1 MVSGRKIPENIS
13 GDAEI
18 APALANARDAC
29 LAEVGQSGSPE
40 PASALEGPA
49 WRMPEELRPIYE
61 PIQQEIAQVEQFLQ
75 AELRSRF
82 PALDELMRYGFRLG
96 GKRMRPALVLLSAKA
111 IGPIRPEHI
120 LVAAV
125 VELIHTATLV
135 HDDVLDEATLRR
147 HLLTI
152 NARWNTESSVL
163 LGDYLFTHAL
173 CLATRLED
181 LSVYRVLAETTR
193 TLCEGELRQVQQRGQ
208 YSLSE
213 EEYLDIIWAK
223 TAALCECAC
232 GLGAYYAGASPTEHQ
247 ALRRYG
253 SDLGVAFQITDDLLD
268 LIGDEQRVGK
278 SLGTDIAKQKI
289 TLPLI
294 HLLRQLNDPER
305 NRLIELLGQPIQS
318 SRPLLRRYCEQTDAA
333 LYTLQKAAE
342 YIRRAK
348 SHLELVPPSPART
361 ALEQLADFVLAREH

>member
-1 MVSGRKIPENIS
+1 MSGRKIPENIF
-13 GDAEI
+13 GDAQI
-18 APALANARDAC
+18 APTPTNAP
-29 LAEVGQSGSPE
+29 EVCGRETGEADSPE
-40 PASALEGPA
+40 AGSAPEGPA

-61 PIQQEIAQVEQFLQ
+61 PIQEEIAQVEQFLQ
-75 AELRSRF
+75 GELRSRF

-111 IGPIRPEHI
+111 IGQIRSEHI
-120 LVAAV
+120 LAAAV
-125 VELIHTATLV
+125 VELIHTATLI
-135 HDDVLDEATLRR
+135 HDDVLDEATVRR

-181 LSVYRVLAETTR
+181 LSVYRLLAETTR
-193 TLCEGELRQVQQRGQ
+193 TLCEGELRQVQRRGH
-208 YSLSE
+208 YTLSE
-213 EEYLDIIWAK
+213 EEYLDIIWEK
-223 TAALCECAC
+223 TAALCQCAC
-232 GLGAYYAGASPTEHQ
+232 DLGAYYAGASPTEHQ

-268 LIGDEQRVGK
+268 LMGDEQRVGK
-278 SLGTDIAKQKI
+278 SLGTDLAKQKL

-294 HLLRQLNDPER
+294 RLLTQLHDPER
-305 NRLIELLGQPIQS
+305 SRLIELLSQPIQT
-318 SRPLLRRYCEQTDAA
+318 SRLLLRRYCEQTDAA
-333 LYTLQKAAE
+333 QYAQQKAAE

-348 SHLELVPPSPART
+348 SHLEVLAPSAART
-361 ALEQLADFVLAREH
+361 ALGQLADFVLARQH